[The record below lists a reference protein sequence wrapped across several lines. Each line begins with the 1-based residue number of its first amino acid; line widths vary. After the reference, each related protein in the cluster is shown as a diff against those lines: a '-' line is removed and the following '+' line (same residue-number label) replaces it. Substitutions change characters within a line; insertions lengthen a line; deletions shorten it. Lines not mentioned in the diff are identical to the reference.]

1 MWKAGLDRRRWGR
14 ASLAAALALCTVGS
28 QGQTVEASP
37 VAVSIEVAVLEGA
50 RAIATVTYRNVSGHD
65 VWILRDPPN
74 LFLECDGA
82 RVADI
87 GPAIKRKPYTLADHE
102 RIEPGRAVQRQQEI
116 TSQFAWLPG
125 TRRYTLSTG
134 GGYVDPVSK
143 TSFDAP
149 LARAIFEFTR

>member
-1 MWKAGLDRRRWGR
+1 M
-14 ASLAAALALCTVGS
+14 
-28 QGQTVEASP
+28 EASP

-65 VWILRDPPN
+65 VWILQDPPN
-74 LFLECDGA
+74 LFLECEGA

-87 GPAIKRKPYTLADHE
+87 APAIKRKPYTLADHE
-102 RIEPGRAVQRQQEI
+102 RVEPGRAVQRQQEI

-125 TRRYTLSTG
+125 TRRYTIDTG
-134 GGYVDPVSK
+134 GGYVDPVAK

-149 LARAIFEFTR
+149 PARTTFDFTR